1 MSQFAHDK
9 IVPFK
14 ESALTKKQQ
23 VAQMFNNIAFR
34 YDFLNRFLTAG
45 VDVWWRKK
53 TILSLKS
60 IHPQTVLDVATGTGD
75 VALLTYKLL
84 KPKGVIGIDISDAML
99 ELGRV
104 KISKANLQNI
114 IQLQN
119 GDSEHLPFPDASF
132 DAVTVAFGVR
142 NFERLERGLS
152 EMLRVLKPGGKLAVL
167 EFSQPKN
174 KLFRTF
180 CNFYNNVIV
189 PGAGRLF
196 AKNKDAYNYL
206 NHSAKAFPERE
217 EFASIL
223 ADVGYKNVSFKPLSL
238 GICCRYVGSK

>member
-1 MSQFAHDK
+1 MTDFTHDR
-9 IVPFK
+9 IVPYK
-14 ESALTKKQQ
+14 DSKLGKKQQ

-53 TILSLKS
+53 TIRQLQS
-60 IHPQTVLDVATGTGD
+60 IHPKTILDVATGTGD

-84 KPKGVIGIDISDAML
+84 KPEKIIGIDISDGML
-99 ELGRV
+99 QLGNK
-104 KISKANLQNI
+104 KIAKAGLQNQI
-114 IQLQN
+114 ELVN
-119 GDSEHLPFPDASF
+119 ADSENIPFPDNTF
-132 DAVTVAFGVR
+132 DAITVAFGVR
-142 NFERLERGLS
+142 NFEHLEDGLQ

-174 KLFRTF
+174 RIFKAF
-180 CNFYNNVIV
+180 CNFYNNIIV

-196 AKNKDAYNYL
+196 SKNKEAYSYL

-217 EFASIL
+217 NFTAIL
-223 ADVGYKNVSFKPLSL
+223 ENCGYKTIYYKPLSF
-238 GICCRYVGSK
+238 GICCMYFGSK

>member
-1 MSQFAHDK
+1 MSQFAHDN

-14 ESALTKKQQ
+14 ESQLSKKQQ
-23 VAQMFNNIAFR
+23 VAKMFDNIAFR

-53 TILSLKS
+53 TILLLKD
-60 IHPQTVLDVATGTGD
+60 IHPQTMLDVATGTGD

-84 KPKGVIGIDISDAML
+84 RPKHITGIDISDGML
-99 ELGRV
+99 TLGREKIV
-104 KISKANLQNI
+104 KAGLGNS
-114 IQLQN
+114 IQLIN
-119 GDSEHLPFPDASF
+119 ADSENIPYEDNHF
-132 DAVTVAFGVR
+132 DAITVAFGVR
-142 NFERLERGLS
+142 NFEHLEDGLA
-152 EMLRVLKPGGKLAVL
+152 EMLRVLKPGGRLAVL
-167 EFSQPKN
+167 EFSQPRN
-174 KLFRTF
+174 KLFKAF

-217 EFASIL
+217 QFAAIL
-223 ADVGYKNVSFKPLSL
+223 SHVGYQNISYRPLSL
-238 GICCRYVGSK
+238 GICCIYAGSK